1 MRRFWTLTVSVHL
14 LASVVGSHGMALGG
28 LQASEAQESLRRG
41 IQLFDDGDYTQAI
54 AELEGAAIE
63 LESIGAAPGDIAS
76 AYFYLGAALATEFSA
91 DPAREQARLAF
102 REAQRQDPLFRPSA
116 GRFSVNVMRLWEDAR
131 TMEVPPDVPAAELA
145 GTLRVTS
152 TPRGATVY
160 VAGQLRG
167 ETPVDVSDLPAGD
180 HRITLVLED
189 HEPDVR
195 VVALAPGQ
203 PELVDVELEES
214 GGAGWWRWAA
224 LAGGGGAAAAL
235 LAPRNKPPS
244 ASLSISP
251 NGVGM
256 AGATQFAFD
265 GGASSDPDQDPL
277 TFSWSFGDGSSGSG
291 RQTTHVYDSEGTYSV
306 TLTVSDGKGE
316 SDTEMDSVVVS
327 QNLDG
332 AFFRETTN
340 LWITSPQGAVFLD
353 VSFRLS
359 QGGGSLRGD
368 VTIDVTGAVTGV
380 HRENFGGGLD
390 GANGFVCPCGM
401 RLSGEEFQLRGTVE
415 SGADVISASSLTLFG
430 FTWET
435 ISFRRQ

>member
-1 MRRFWTLTVSVHL
+1 MRRLGALTVSVHL

-28 LQASEAQESLRRG
+28 RQASEAQEGLRRG
-41 IQLFDDGDYTQAI
+41 IQLVDDGDYTRAI
-54 AELEGAAIE
+54 AELEGVAIE
-63 LESIGAAPGDIAS
+63 LEFVGAAPSDIAS
-76 AYFYLGAALATEFSA
+76 AYFYLGFALAIEVS
-91 DPAREQARLAF
+91 DDEARLAF
-102 REAQRQDPLFRPSA
+102 REAQQQDPLFRPSA
-116 GRFSVNVMRLWEDAR
+116 GRFPPRVMSLWEDAR
-131 TMEVPPDVPAAELA
+131 IMEVPPELPAVELA

-152 TPRGATVY
+152 TPPGATVY

-235 LAPRNKPPS
+235 LMPRNKPPS

-256 AGATQFAFD
+256 AAATQFALD

-277 TFSWSFGDGSSGSG
+277 TYSWSFGDGSTGSG

-332 AFFRETTN
+332 AFFGETAN
-340 LWITSPQGAVFLD
+340 LVVSLTDGSRVFFD

-359 QGGGSLRGD
+359 QSGGSLRGS
-368 VTIDVTGAVTGV
+368 VTVDITGDLGSGV
-380 HRENFGGGLD
+380 LRESLSGSLD
-390 GANGFVCPCGM
+390 PANRYVCPCGI
-401 RLSGEEFQLRGTVE
+401 RLSSAEFQLTGTVE
-415 SGADVISASSLTLFG
+415 SGADVISASNLTLLGATWESLT
-430 FTWET
+430 
-435 ISFRRQ
+435 FRRQ

>member
-1 MRRFWTLTVSVHL
+1 MRRLWTLTVSVHL
-14 LASVVGSHGMALGG
+14 LASVVGSHGMALGEG
-28 LQASEAQESLRRG
+28 QASEAQEGLRRS
-41 IQLFDDGDYTQAI
+41 IQLVDDGDYTQAI
-54 AELEGAAIE
+54 AELEGVAIE
-63 LESIGAAPGDIAS
+63 LESVGAAPSDIAS
-76 AYFYLGAALATEFSA
+76 AYFYLGFALAIEVS
-91 DPAREQARLAF
+91 DDEARLAF
-102 REAQRQDPLFRPSA
+102 REAQQQDPLFLPSA
-116 GRFSVNVMRLWEDAR
+116 GRFPPRVMSLWEDAR
-131 TMEVPPDVPAAELA
+131 TMEVPPELPAVELA

-152 TPRGATVY
+152 TPPGATVY

-167 ETPVDVSDLPAGD
+167 ETPVEVRDLPAGD

-235 LAPRNKPPS
+235 LMPRNKPPS

-256 AGATQFAFD
+256 AGATRFAFD
-265 GGASSDPDQDPL
+265 GGASSDPNQDPL
-277 TFSWSFGDGSSGSG
+277 TYSWSFGDGSSDSG

-306 TLTVSDGKGE
+306 TLTVSDGKE
-316 SDTEMDSVVVS
+316 SDTETDSVVVS

-340 LWITSPQGAVFLD
+340 LFATTTAGSRVFFD

-359 QGGGSLRGD
+359 QSGGSLRGN
-368 VTIDVTGAVTGV
+368 VTIDITGAATLV
-380 HRENFGGGLD
+380 HRESFSGSLD
-390 GANGFVCPCGM
+390 AANQYVCPCGIQ
-401 RLSGEEFQLRGTVE
+401 LSSAEFQLRGTVE
-415 SGADVISASSLTLFG
+415 SGADVISASSLTLLG
-430 FTWET
+430 SITWEEIT
-435 ISFRRQ
+435 FRRR